1 MDSVLQRV
9 EEKYLK
15 RIENAKREKT
25 FKWWKMKLLK
35 EFWKVFKF
43 LMIIFNNIYYI
54 NSVVLKI
61 MKLIIFKTFFEWKKW
76 KVNKKLISYTLSFK
90 ENKIK
95 IYVKFKNSYEKII
108 DLYYVV
114 KNYIFNLFLKTIIYF
129 VKLII
134 IFCL

>member
-1 MDSVLQRV
+1 
-9 EEKYLK
+9 
-15 RIENAKREKT
+15 
-25 FKWWKMKLLK
+25 
-35 EFWKVFKF
+35 
-43 LMIIFNNIYYI
+43 MINLYNIDYI
-54 NSVVLKI
+54 NIMVLNRMRFI
-61 MKLIIFKTFFEWKKW
+61 TFKTFFEWKKW
-76 KVNKKLISYTLSFK
+76 KVNKKLMSYTLSFK

-134 IFCL
+134 IICL